1 MTMTRT
7 LSIVALLTLLVACGN
22 DSAEQA
28 AATEAETASEP
39 ATPVAAEQA
48 KPEAEE
54 AVLAAVEESDG
65 SFDANAVAKEGSL
78 RMAQNTADATPQR
91 FNEGTHYKRFRPTKM
106 KVNGGDS
113 IEVAEVFWY
122 GCNHCYNLEPLIA
135 RWKSD
140 LPEDVEFV
148 KMPAV
153 WNPALETHAQAFYTI
168 EALAGSGVIENKHA
182 VHMAFF
188 DKIHVD
194 RQRMTSEKSIVD
206 LLGAFGVSKE
216 QFESAWTSFEVN
228 TKMRQAKTLNR
239 SYNIASVPTI
249 VVNGKF
255 VTDETMAGGK
265 PELFAV
271 IDELVASER

>member
-1 MTMTRT
+1 
-7 LSIVALLTLLVACGN
+7 
-22 DSAEQA
+22 
-28 AATEAETASEP
+28 
-39 ATPVAAEQA
+39 
-48 KPEAEE
+48 
-54 AVLAAVEESDG
+54 
-65 SFDANAVAKEGSL
+65 
-78 RMAQNTADATPQR
+78 MAQNAVDAAPQR
-91 FNEGTHYKRFRPTKM
+91 FKEGTHYKRFRPTKM
-106 KVNGGDS
+106 TVNGGDR

-122 GCNHCYNLEPLIA
+122 GCNHCYNLEPLLQ

-140 LPEDVEFV
+140 LPENVELV

-168 EALAGSGVIENKHA
+168 EALAGAGVINDTQP

-188 DKIHVD
+188 DKIHVE

-206 LLGAFGVSKE
+206 LLANFGVSKD
-216 QFESAWTSFEVN
+216 QFEGAWTSFEVN
-228 TKMRQAKTLNR
+228 TKLRQAKTLNR

-249 VVNGKF
+249 VVNGKY